1 MATTVSITD
10 QGNGNYVITDSDGQ
24 TRIVGK
30 PIATQESAKVKVPIT
45 PVGGKISADST
56 GFNNPAGT
64 SFPGSGT
71 SLGSSSEATVMMNG
85 KAIPV
90 SEAVRQAYSSKNL
103 GIIRKN
109 LLASGQLTKAEA
121 RDPNNLLNKWSQIV
135 YGAANDPDPKNK
147 DPFAYAKS
155 LQAQGFESTVGATS
169 NNYPAT
175 AYISSPSDA
184 SNTIQNVFNQTL
196 KRNATDKEIA
206 SWTQK
211 LNKAEKASPSKYE
224 TVDGVL
230 QYTKPLNGSQ
240 WLADQLM
247 KLPEFATSVAAK
259 STEGLAALRATAQAN
274 GLSLDSNFASQLP
287 EWEKAIANG
296 ADIKT
301 YQTMIRNAARNHLP
315 DSIKN
320 NIDPTMDLNVFYS
333 PYINSYAKTFGIN
346 PTQVKISDVE
356 PLALTDKGTLTPIY
370 EFDKK
375 KRSLPNWQYTPE
387 AKTAVADSVQQV
399 LKDFGFMG

>member
-1 MATTVSITD
+1 MATTVSIAD

-30 PIATQESAKVKVPIT
+30 PIATQESAKVKIPIT
-45 PVGGKISADST
+45 PIGGKTSANTT
-56 GFNNPAGT
+56 GFNNPAGA
-64 SFPGSGT
+64 SFPGSGASGT
-71 SLGSSSEATVMMNG
+71 AEATVMMNG
-85 KAIPV
+85 KSIPV
-90 SEAVRQAYSSKNL
+90 TEAIRQAYSSKNL

-109 LLASGQLTKAEA
+109 LLDSKQLTTAEA

-135 YGAANDPDPKNK
+135 YGASNDPDPANK
-147 DPFAYAKS
+147 DPFVYAKS
-155 LQAQGFESTVGATS
+155 LQDQGFVSTAGSTG
-169 NNYPAT
+169 NYPPT

-184 SNTIQNVFNQTL
+184 SNTIQSVFNQTL

-224 TVDGVL
+224 TVNGVL

-240 WLADQLM
+240 WIADQLM

-259 STEGLAALRATAQAN
+259 SQEGIAALQATAQAN
-274 GLSLDSNFASQLP
+274 GLDLNSNFASQLP

-296 ADIKT
+296 ADVKT

-320 NIDPTMDLNVFYS
+320 NIDPTTDLNVFYS
-333 PYINSYAKTFGIN
+333 PYINSYAKTFGMD
-346 PTQVKISDVE
+346 PTQVKISDIE
-356 PLALTDKGTLTPIY
+356 PLVLTDKGTLNPIY
-370 EFDKK
+370 QFDKN
-375 KRSLPNWQYTPE
+375 KRTLPNWQYTPE